1 MFTKKSTELTLWF
14 YVTIITL
21 ALSGCIQKKDA
32 QADARKPAEA
42 LPVKMIHPTQ
52 RQVVDYEEFVGRMFP
67 YDQVDVRARVS
78 GTLIRCTF
86 KKGAEMKT
94 NPQTGDAFVAEEAPH
109 SSILTPNSMDN
120 GESSTLDLKE
130 GSEVKEGQ
138 LLFVIDPD
146 VYEAALLNAQGQLEV
161 LEARRER
168 LKNDLERAESLLPQK
183 AISKQDYDLARF
195 NLKECDAQ
203 IAVAKATIKTA
214 QINLNYT
221 RIYAPIDGYVGAA
234 QESVGN
240 LVQGNAGANSTTLV
254 KIVKVDPIYIYLNI
268 DESSVEKLKKIA
280 VARRESNP
288 DADLDNAVEFR
299 LSDET
304 GFPHKAKVDYHA
316 PILDRSTGARL
327 VRAVCENPKLLS
339 GERQFQPG
347 MTVHVRVGVTDPY
360 DALLVPED
368 CLGTNQSERFVYVV
382 GEDGMPKMQIVQL
395 GPLQSD
401 NMRVIRKGLSKDDK
415 VIADN
420 LMRVRLDRAVKSR
433 E

>member
-1 MFTKKSTELTLWF
+1 MYTTRLLLFTF
-14 YVTIITL
+14 ITL

-32 QADARKPAEA
+32 QVDARKPTEA
-42 LPVKMIHPTQ
+42 LPVKIIHPTQ
-52 RQVVDYEEFVGRMFP
+52 RQVVDYEEFVGRMLP

-94 NPQTGDAFVAEEAPH
+94 NPQTGDAFVAEESTPH
-109 SSILTPNSMDN
+109 SSLLTPNSNDI
-120 GESSTLDLKE
+120 EDLKE
-130 GSEVKEGQ
+130 GYEVKEGQ

-168 LKNDLERAESLLPQK
+168 MKNDLDRAESLLPQK

-195 NLKECDAQ
+195 NLKECEAQ

-221 RIYAPIDGYVGAA
+221 RIYAPIDGYVGYA

-268 DESSVEKLKKIA
+268 DESSVEKLKKID
-280 VARRESNP
+280 VARREANP
-288 DADLDNAVEFR
+288 DADLDNSVEFR
-299 LSDET
+299 LSDED
-304 GFPHKAKVDYHA
+304 GFPHQAKIDYHA

-327 VRAVCENPKLLS
+327 VRAVCPNPKLLS

-382 GEDGMPKMQIVQL
+382 VEDGMPKMQIVQL

-401 NMRVIRKGLSKDDK
+401 NMRVIRKGLSKDDN

-420 LMRVRLDRAVKSR
+420 LMRVRLDRPVKNR